1 MIKCTP
7 PAIKD
12 LIVEL
17 SKQGKNVSEIAKCT
31 NKPWSTCKKILQKYW
46 ETESTNNRWNNVRQV
61 KWTVRDSRTLARIIK
76 KDPSVSTKAIF
87 AEFLKENPKSF
98 HRATLYKK
106 LKELGYSRRALRKG
120 VIIRNQNLI
129 KRRKW
134 AKSRPRWT
142 AEDWLSHIFSDE
154 TSVQIGGNKKI
165 YVWRKVDEKD
175 RPHLVPKK
183 ARSGVIKVMMWGCI
197 TSKGRVILLPVNG
210 SITSETYCQVL
221 QDGLLPVID
230 CYYPDGNFIFVQDNA
245 PCHSLSETR
254 NWLDDRQIRMSQ
266 WPPQSPDINII
277 ENIWRWVKM
286 ELRKHIKKIKSRQDL
301 VDALQ
306 DIWRKLEDEKI
317 QELYASFPKRIK
329 AVIKSK
335 GTMTKY

>member
-1 MIKCTP
+1 MSKCTP
-7 PAIKD
+7 QAIKD

-17 SKQGKNVSEIAKCT
+17 SKQGKNVSEIARCT
-31 NKPWSTCKKILQKYW
+31 NKPWSTCKKILKKYW
-46 ETESTNNRWNNVRQV
+46 ETGSTENKWNNVRQV
-61 KWTVRDSRTLARIIK
+61 KWTARHARTLTRIIK
-76 KDPSVSTKAIF
+76 KNPSAPTKAIF
-87 AEFLKENPKSF
+87 ADFLKVSPNCF

-106 LKELGYSRRALRKG
+106 LKELGYTRRALRKG

-134 AKSRPRWT
+134 ARSRARWT
-142 AEDWLSHIFSDE
+142 AEDWLNHIFSDE

-165 YVWRKVDEKD
+165 YVWRKADEKD

-183 ARSGVIKVMMWGCI
+183 ARSGVIKVMMWGSI
-197 TSKGRVILLPVNG
+197 TSKGKGILLPVNG
-210 SITSETYCQVL
+210 SITSEKYCQVL

-230 CYYPDGNFIFVQDNA
+230 WYYPDGDFIFVHDNA
-245 PCHSLSETR
+245 PCHSSSETR
-254 NWLDDRQIRMSQ
+254 NWLDDRQIRVSQ

-277 ENIWRWVKM
+277 ENIWRWMKQELQKNIEKM
-286 ELRKHIKKIKSRQDL
+286 KSRKDL

-306 DIWRKLEDEKI
+306 NIWRKLEDEKI
-317 QELYASFPKRIK
+317 QELYASLPKGMK
-329 AVIKSK
+329 AVIQSK